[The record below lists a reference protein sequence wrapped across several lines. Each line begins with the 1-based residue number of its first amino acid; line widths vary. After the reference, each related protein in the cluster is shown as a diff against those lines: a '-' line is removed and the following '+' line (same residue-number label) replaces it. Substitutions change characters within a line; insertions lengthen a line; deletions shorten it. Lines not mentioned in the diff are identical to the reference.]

1 MALNLGAQHRLSLEA
16 MVQTVDGDPTKEF
29 HGDVMSLK
37 ALIDRYDRGEI
48 NEAELENLLEQG
60 IETASGMARTMHLSF
75 LGR

>member
-1 MALNLGAQHRLSLEA
+1 MPLNLGAQHRLSLEA
-16 MVQTVDGDPTKEF
+16 MVNTVEGDPTKDF

-48 NEAELENLLEQG
+48 NDAQLEQLLE
-60 IETASGMARTMHLSF
+60 ESYLTSNGMAKTMHLSF